1 MRMRS
6 RARFGS
12 ERGAVFVQVGIAM
25 FVLVAFN
32 VFVLDYGVMWVARS
46 QAQAAAD
53 AGALAG
59 AVARGYDDFDPTP
72 SPTEA
77 ARLAKAAASAN
88 LVWNQPATA
97 DVPSFDCPAGAPP
110 GRCVRVD
117 VYRDGTNAS
126 TTLPTI
132 FGPLLGV
139 NSQGVKAMAIGLSGN
154 GNATNCLRPLAFA
167 DRWNAPTSTTSSTPP
182 PDTYTPPG
190 STISTRVRADQF
202 AFRPDSDALADPSP
216 TPCSFRSTFTAAGH
230 RSTTRPTSR
239 GVTVNARDRRDQI
252 PLMAGQPA
260 YMVECNNKR
269 RRNQRLD
276 RSGS

>member
-1 MRMRS
+1 MRMQS
-6 RARFGS
+6 RERFGS

-72 SPTEA
+72 SPMGTA
-77 ARLAKAAASAN
+77 AQLAKAAASAN

-154 GNATNCLRPLAFA
+154 GNATNCLHVGPNGQWTDANCTTAFA
-167 DRWNAPTSTTSSTPP
+167 YVCER
-182 PDTYTPPG
+182 
-190 STISTRVRADQF
+190 
-202 AFRPDSDALADPSP
+202 L
-216 TPCSFRSTFTAAGH
+216 
-230 RSTTRPTSR
+230 
-239 GVTVNARDRRDQI
+239 I
-252 PLMAGQPA
+252 P
-260 YMVECNNKR
+260 
-269 RRNQRLD
+269 
-276 RSGS
+276 